1 MLLKVGD
8 PAQAV
13 HEILS
18 PAACLF
24 TGVMSAGPLEMK
36 AKADSDAIHEA
47 CARLGIS
54 SRDQIMFDSAFPL
67 DAIWVVRLLCAQR
80 GVIVE

>member
-13 HEILS
+13 HEVLGS
-18 PAACLF
+18 AAFLF
-24 TGVMSAGPLEMK
+24 TGVMSTGPLEMK
-36 AKADSDAIHEA
+36 AKADPDSIHEA
-47 CARLGIS
+47 CARLSVS